1 MLKLEEVNWD
11 KAKVVVNRER
21 SDWYEE
27 YDEAEGL
34 FMGWIK
40 LEKDYY
46 TSVSFREFIKWL
58 SKNGLEEQ
66 VKK

>member
-21 SDWYEE
+21 SDWYED

-34 FMGWIK
+34 FMGWRKKKGHMPI
-40 LEKDYY
+40 
-46 TSVSFREFIKWL
+46 SFPKFAKWL
-58 SKNGLEEQ
+58 NEEGLEEQ
-66 VKK
+66 VR